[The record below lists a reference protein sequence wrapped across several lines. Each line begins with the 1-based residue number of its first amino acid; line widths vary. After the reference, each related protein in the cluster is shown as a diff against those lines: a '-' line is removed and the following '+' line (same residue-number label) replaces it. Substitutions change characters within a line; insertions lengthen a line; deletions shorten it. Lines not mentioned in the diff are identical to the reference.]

1 MAQHTLSPD
10 TLSTLRRQL
19 APLPPRSAARR
30 QRIQAAAA
38 FYGVSEPTLY
48 RLLRQRPHPH
58 ALGRADR
65 GIPRVL
71 PKAELERYLELIAAL
86 QVRTSNGKGRHLS
99 TREAIRL
106 LEDYG
111 VDTPAGHVQAPKGLL
126 KKPTVNA
133 YLKAWG
139 LDWRTV
145 RREPPAV
152 RFQAQYS
159 NELWQFD
166 IRPTVSPLINPL
178 LYCHINGFQRASRV
192 GKPWPGGE
200 NRMDGWAA
208 HPVAW

>member
-1 MAQHTLSPD
+1 MAQHTRSPD
-10 TLSTLRRQL
+10 TLSDLRRQL

-30 QRIQAAAA
+30 HRIQAAAA

-48 RLLRQRPHPH
+48 RLLRQRPHPR

-71 PKAELERYLELIAAL
+71 PQAELEHYLERIAAL

-99 TREAIRL
+99 TREAIRI

-111 VDTPAGHVQAPKGLL
+111 VDTPAGHVQAPQGLM

-166 IRPTVSPLINPL
+166 LSPSDLKQLPAPAWLDASKGAPTLFL
-178 LYCHINGFQRASRV
+178 
-192 GKPWPGGE
+192 
-200 NRMDGWAA
+200 
-208 HPVAW
+208 